1 LAAVLRAPLESLAS
15 NEQAARELV
24 SAEHFR
30 TLRGFELQLMPR
42 HLSVERTVTL
52 LRSLARFE
60 AWVFI
65 SARDHGAGHRPED
78 RRALADWAES
88 AAAAADAGRAWP
100 HEPALT
106 AGHSQTAE
114 AVRGAAARTR
124 EASQIVEEA
133 V

>member
-30 TLRGFELQLMPR
+30 ILRGFELQLMPR

-52 LRSLARFE
+52 LRSLARFG

-65 SARDHGAGHRPED
+65 SARNHGADHRPED

-100 HEPALT
+100 HEPALA

-133 V
+133 I